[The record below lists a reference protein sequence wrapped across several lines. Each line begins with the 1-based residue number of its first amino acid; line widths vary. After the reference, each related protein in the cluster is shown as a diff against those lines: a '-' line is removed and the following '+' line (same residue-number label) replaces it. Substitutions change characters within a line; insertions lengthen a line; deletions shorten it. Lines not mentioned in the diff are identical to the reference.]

1 MKVSKKSQKVP
12 RGMKEAVEEPTPRRM
27 PEWLHWSLWFAAIF
41 PVCWRQI
48 TTSDCWWNMA
58 VGRWLAEHHTA
69 PNYADF
75 YFTPLK
81 AVVPDIRW
89 TALGNLLLYSCYAI
103 GGDAGL
109 QALSVLC
116 IGAACLLLRRLRS
129 GPMTGWCTALFV
141 VVAFGTYQ
149 LQLPRAALFSLPL
162 TALLLWVFSRYRVT
176 RRPLWAWAM
185 AGVVALWGITHGSYL
200 LGCVLSAILLI
211 VDVFEGWREGKLVL
225 WQRAR
230 LAASVL
236 FVALLSVSIGNP
248 SAMRMLRRP
257 LEAATGVSLKAKK
270 KPRNPPAEQ
279 VRPPEVSAS
288 SPSSAP
294 ISIPGP
300 AASPDKTA
308 RRPAGIKEWLNN
320 LIWPNTPGQVRSA
333 DFDSPFDRLDYRPVA
348 VSFMLITLGGIW
360 AGWARRPQFAWI
372 ACFGATALLGISY
385 FRMSGY
391 ASIGSAALILIN
403 SDLRGRVADA
413 LSRSHWMG
421 AALAA
426 LFAVVVW
433 GTLFAGSL
441 SRFIGNS
448 RHSVAIGKVAV
459 YDDAACQWI
468 MDKHRE
474 SRVFT
479 TIVTGSYALH
489 RWQGRKQVFI
499 DGFFEP
505 HAEVVWRDYLRAR
518 KEPWHDLL
526 RERYNIELA
535 LVEHTRIDW
544 NTLFLN
550 QVDWQP
556 VAIGSGCM
564 VYAHKSVA
572 GTAPPDIL
580 FDKDA
585 WSSMPTYYRRA
596 VARNYYGSLLS
607 LAAANRIDAARAVI
621 AATPEGYRRWR
632 RALAPAE
639 ATMIP
644 RLDQAFGVNLPAAP
658 PGR

>member
-1 MKVSKKSQKVP
+1 
-12 RGMKEAVEEPTPRRM
+12 
-27 PEWLHWSLWFAAIF
+27 
-41 PVCWRQI
+41 
-48 TTSDCWWNMA
+48 
-58 VGRWLAEHHTA
+58 
-69 PNYADF
+69 
-75 YFTPLK
+75 
-81 AVVPDIRW
+81 
-89 TALGNLLLYSCYAI
+89 
-103 GGDAGL
+103 
-109 QALSVLC
+109 
-116 IGAACLLLRRLRS
+116 
-129 GPMTGWCTALFV
+129 MTGWCTALFV
-141 VVAFGTYQ
+141 AVAFGTYQ

-162 TALLLWVFSRYRVT
+162 TALLLWVFSRYRAT
-176 RRPLWAWAM
+176 RAPAWAWAM

-200 LGCVLSAILLI
+200 LGCILSAILLG
-211 VDVFEGWREGKLVL
+211 VDVFEAWREGRLVV

-230 LAASVL
+230 LAAAVL
-236 FVALLSVSIGNP
+236 FVAFLSVTIGNP
-248 SAMRMLRRP
+248 NAMRMLRRP
-257 LEAATGVSLKAKK
+257 LEAATGISLKPKQKAKK
-270 KPRNPPAEQ
+270 TAAEQ
-279 VRPPEVSAS
+279 EQRQRATAS
-288 SPSSAP
+288 TPASAP
-294 ISIPGP
+294 VSLPEP
-300 AASPDKTA
+300 AAPQAKTD
-308 RRPAGIKEWLNN
+308 RQPAGIKEWLNN

-360 AGWARRPQFAWI
+360 AAWARRPQFSWI
-372 ACFGATALLGISY
+372 ACFCATALLGISY

-391 ASIGSAALILIN
+391 ASLGAAALILVN
-403 SDLRGRVADA
+403 SDLRGRVAEA

-426 LFAVVVW
+426 LFAVVAW

-459 YDDAACQWI
+459 YDDAACQWV

-489 RWQGRKQVFI
+489 RWHAQKQVFI

-505 HAEVVWRDYLRAR
+505 HAEIVWRDYLRAR

-526 RERYNIELA
+526 RERYNIDLA
-535 LVEHTRIDW
+535 LIEHTRIDW
-544 NTLFLN
+544 NSLFLN

-572 GTAPPDIL
+572 GTAPPDVL
-580 FDKDA
+580 FDKNT
-585 WSSMPTYYRRA
+585 WSRMPTYYRRA

-607 LAAANRIDAARAVI
+607 LAAADRIDAARAVI

-644 RLDQAFGVNLPAAP
+644 RLDQAFGVSLPP
-658 PGR
+658 EGKGK